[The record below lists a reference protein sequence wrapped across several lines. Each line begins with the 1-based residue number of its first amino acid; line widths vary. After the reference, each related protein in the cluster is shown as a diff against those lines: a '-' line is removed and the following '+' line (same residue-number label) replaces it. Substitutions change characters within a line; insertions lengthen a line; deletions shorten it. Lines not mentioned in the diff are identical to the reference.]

1 MSTILDGVSVNGEE
15 GSANGGAA
23 SAGGPLALFPL
34 NTVLFPGGPL
44 ALRIFE
50 PRYMDMVSRCM
61 RESRPFGVVLI
72 REGLEA
78 GPIVQIAP
86 IGTSARIVDFT
97 SLPDGLLGLSC
108 VGEQTFRVLN
118 HWTARDGLNWGEVE
132 FLPGEEPQP
141 VPEQHRVLE
150 QALRRV
156 LSEIPELYAGV
167 QPRYEDASWVSYRL
181 AEIIPLPLPE
191 RLELLTL
198 TDPVERLTRIAA
210 ALPRR

>member
-1 MSTILDGVSVNGEE
+1 VS
-15 GSANGGAA
+15 GAA
-23 SAGGPLALFPL
+23 PAAVPLPLFPL

-50 PRYMDMVSRCM
+50 PRYLDMVSRCM
-61 RESRPFGVVLI
+61 RESGPFGVVLI
-72 REGLEA
+72 REGQEA
-78 GPIVQIAP
+78 GPVGEIAP

-108 VGEQTFRVLN
+108 LGERRFRVLSR
-118 HWTARDGLNWGEVE
+118 WTQRDGLHMGEVE
-132 FLPGEEPQP
+132 YLPGETPQA
-141 VPEQHRVLE
+141 VPEEHRALE

-156 LSEIPELYAGV
+156 LAEVPDLYAGV
-167 QPRYEDASWVSYRL
+167 TPRYEDASWVSYRL
-181 AEIIPLPLPE
+181 AEIVPLPLPE
-191 RLELLTL
+191 RLELLIM